1 MSMLQPWRR
10 RHQATEDL
18 DANLPPKAI
27 AQRAL
32 LKRLLEEFGVGRYL
46 KGPAPLGRNC
56 GDQIGANFL
65 GCETHCGNINEKP
78 AAEAAFSFA
87 WNSGV

>member
-10 RHQATEDL
+10 RHQVTEDL

-32 LKRLLEEFGVGRYL
+32 LKRLLEEFIPVPQRL
-46 KGPAPLGRNC
+46 ALSPMLS
-56 GDQIGANFL
+56 L
-65 GCETHCGNINEKP
+65 
-78 AAEAAFSFA
+78 AFSDWSLEKGEYAAKLIRGIAEQFDA
-87 WNSGV
+87 IDREHGI